1 MLMIKREK
9 YLKRIRPFYD
19 DDLVKVLVG
28 IRRAGKSVLLGQIVE
43 ELLEKTDREHIIK
56 LDFEFLEHSEL
67 RDKNKL
73 NEYIE
78 SKIKDNGKYYILI
91 DEVQEVNEY
100 ELVVNSLRAK
110 HKASIFIT
118 GSNAHL
124 LSGELATY
132 LSGRY
137 LQFYIAPFSFS
148 EICEFKEGERYEI
161 FNDYLVYGGLPQR
174 FDYGDDASKTKKYLH
189 DVYNSIV
196 LRDIIHRSKISNE
209 DLLNRII
216 MYLVENT
223 GCIFSANKI
232 INFVNSQRREI
243 SPNTVYNYLSVIMKS
258 LLFSKVERYDIKGK
272 QVLETL
278 EKYYIADL
286 GLLQV
291 RGGVEAFN
299 YGARFETVIYNELL
313 SRDYQVFIG
322 KNKEKEVDFIATK
335 DNVKKYIQASYK
347 LDSDSAIER
356 EFGVFENI
364 RDNFEKI
371 VVSMDKID
379 FSRNGIKHMNAI
391 DFLLED
397 SK

>member
-1 MLMIKREK
+1 MLKREK
-9 YLKRIRPFYD
+9 YLKKIRPFYD
-19 DDLVKVLVG
+19 DDLIKVLVG
-28 IRRAGKSVLLGQIVE
+28 IRRAGKSVLLDQIAE
-43 ELLEKTDREHIIK
+43 EMLEKTDKEHIIK
-56 LDFEFLEHSEL
+56 LDFEILEYSEL
-67 RDKNKL
+67 REKNKL

-78 SKIKDNGKYYILI
+78 SKKKKKNRYYILI
-91 DEVQEVNEY
+91 DEIQEVHEY
-100 ELVVNSLRAK
+100 ELAINSLRAK

-148 EICEFKEGERYEI
+148 EVCEFKEGDRYEI
-161 FNDYLVYGGLPQR
+161 FSNYSVYGGLPQR
-174 FDYGDDASKTKKYLH
+174 FDYGDDTLKIKKYLH

-209 DLLNRII
+209 ELLNKII

-232 INFVNSQRREI
+232 INFIHSQRWEI
-243 SPNTVYNYLSVIMKS
+243 SPNTIYNYLALVMKS
-258 LLFSKVERYDIKGK
+258 LLFNKVERYDIRGK

-291 RGGVEAFN
+291 RGGVGAFN

-322 KNKEKEVDFIATK
+322 KNKEKEVDFIVIK

-347 LDSDSAIER
+347 LDSDSVIER

-364 RDNFEKI
+364 KDNFEKI

-379 FSRNGIKHMNAI
+379 FSRNGIRHVNGI
-391 DFLLED
+391 EFLLGEFI
-397 SK
+397 

>member
-1 MLMIKREK
+1 MVKREK

-148 EICEFKEGERYEI
+148 EICEFKEGDRYEI

-216 MYLVENT
+216 MYIVENT

-243 SPNTVYNYLSVIMKS
+243 SPNTVYNYLAVIMKS

-291 RGGVEAFN
+291 RGGVGAFN